1 MRKLILT
8 TLMLV
13 AVAAFVACG
22 DDDAE
27 DLPSD
32 SDPTAEGQTAAPAAD
47 GPPEVD
53 GESTT
58 TASGLEYIEV
68 VAGTGASPTAASQV
82 TVHYSGY
89 LESNGLKFDS
99 SVDRGAPATFRAG
112 DLIPGFTE
120 GLLLMKAGGKARFI
134 IPPDIGYGANGSPP
148 SIPGN
153 ATLIF
158 DVELIETN

>member
-32 SDPTAEGQTAAPAAD
+32 SDPTAEGQTAAPVPD

-68 VAGTGASPTAASQV
+68 VAGTGATPTVDSQV

-89 LESNGLKFDS
+89 LASDGTKFDS
-99 SVDRGAPATFRAG
+99 SVDRGEPATFRAG
-112 DLIPGFTE
+112 DLVPGFTE
-120 GLLLMKAGGKARFI
+120 GLLLMKVGGKARFI
-134 IPPDIGYGANGSPP
+134 IPPDLGYGVNGRPP
-148 SIPGN
+148 AIPGN
-153 ATLIF
+153 STLIF
-158 DVELIETN
+158 DVEMIETN